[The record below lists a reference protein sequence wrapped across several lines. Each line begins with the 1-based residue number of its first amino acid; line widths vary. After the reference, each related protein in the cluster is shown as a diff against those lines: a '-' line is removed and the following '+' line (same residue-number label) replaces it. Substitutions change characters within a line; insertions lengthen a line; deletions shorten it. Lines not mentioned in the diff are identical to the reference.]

1 MELAEPDDA
10 PSLLRLAICCA
21 VSVVCL
27 VALLAAFCITEETK
41 FLHGKS
47 IVCQS
52 ICLTIAFIGLF
63 INAMSLV
70 PTGTALCYIT
80 GDQIFCIL
88 KSDLFYNHCR
98 FQIFHYPN
106 F

>member
-1 MELAEPDDA
+1 MFMELFEPDDNTGSA
-10 PSLLRLAICCA
+10 PSMLRLAICTS

-27 VALLAAFCITEETK
+27 VALLAAFFITQETK

-52 ICLTIAFIGLF
+52 ICLTVAFTGLF

-70 PTGTALCYIT
+70 PTETALCYIT
-80 GDQIFCIL
+80 GDQIF
-88 KSDLFYNHCR
+88 KSDSFY
-98 FQIFHYPN
+98 FIYETL
-106 F
+106 